1 MSSNEAAIVNLKYPK
16 RANICKPYYNYD
28 NVDSKATLQL
38 YFSETVIIHESSK
51 YVGLT
56 ALNVTIF
63 LSFIWSLVFGHFMN
77 LSSMP
82 LSFWICLWSPPT
94 LNEYVLQMKQVQLST
109 IQHKRYS
116 YRITMTGMTGNV
128 YQQYV
133 RMFSCQILHFVHH
146 LLATCVCLLGMQCK
160 VAF

>member
-63 LSFIWSLVFGHFMN
+63 LSFIWSLVFG
-77 LSSMP
+77 
-82 LSFWICLWSPPT
+82 CLWSPPT

-109 IQHKRYS
+109 I
-116 YRITMTGMTGNV
+116 
-128 YQQYV
+128 
-133 RMFSCQILHFVHH
+133 
-146 LLATCVCLLGMQCK
+146 
-160 VAF
+160 